1 MFHLI
6 MFFNQWIESVPPTC
20 NSLSNAGW
28 GIHSSVDFCNFVI
41 HDIVKDTFWTVFSAC
56 SETWVMMVMVL
67 LETQI
72 WIWHPFEMWTCIE
85 DVDFSLPSSLN
96 LLRARADASEFD
108 EGINRGCL
116 FMLQYPA
123 CAMLF
128 QGRFPTS
135 MVHRLAGVCR
145 WCLAKEAG
153 WRLPVAVTNLCY
165 VIDSLG
171 KLSMLGQRPVPRVT
185 TVLNPQAEMQV
196 ASTPH
201 LFVTLCSTRYL
212 SEGEVNLVH
221 QQFLSWFC
229 HCSMW
234 YSQRQ
239 FWIYSEYESIWSRLK
254 MTPLARWYVHFQCMV
269 G

>member
-1 MFHLI
+1 MWKRPWFPLINHSLNHGLSNWCFNLI

-20 NSLSNAGW
+20 DSLSNAGW

-41 HDIVKDTFWTVFSAC
+41 HDIVKDTFWKVFSSC

-67 LETQI
+67 LQTQI
-72 WIWHPFEMWTCIE
+72 WIWHPFEMWTFIE

-96 LLRARADASEFD
+96 LLRASADASEFD

-123 CAMLF
+123 CAMIF

-153 WRLPVAVTNLCY
+153 DVCQLQWQTSA
-165 VIDSLG
+165 
-171 KLSMLGQRPVPRVT
+171 ML
-185 TVLNPQAEMQV
+185 LI
-196 ASTPH
+196 H
-201 LFVTLCSTRYL
+201 
-212 SEGEVNLVH
+212 
-221 QQFLSWFC
+221 
-229 HCSMW
+229 
-234 YSQRQ
+234 
-239 FWIYSEYESIWSRLK
+239 
-254 MTPLARWYVHFQCMV
+254 
-269 G
+269 